1 MNQKIKNDINGMLLM
16 NILLLGYILFNM
28 RTMMKGIQASLWMP
42 VGETP
47 RVITAISYSW
57 TSLTLVVSETS
68 KYHDTVIVN
77 NPILMD
83 IVILV
88 LYNVYCIIKIS
99 RMKKNE
105 VFPESKPIPTE
116 DLKSK

>member
-1 MNQKIKNDINGMLLM
+1 MNQKIKNKINGMLLM

-28 RTMMKGIQASLWMP
+28 RMMMKSIQASLWMP
-42 VGETP
+42 VGQAP

-57 TSLTLVVSETS
+57 TNLTLVVSEAA

-83 IVILV
+83 IVIVV
-88 LYNVYCIIKIS
+88 LYNVYIMIKIS
-99 RMKKNE
+99 RMKENE
-105 VFPESKPIPTE
+105 AFPENKPISK
-116 DLKSK
+116 DVLKQ